1 MFSFDVT
8 IAGEINLDL
17 VLYGLEKELPV
28 EREVLA
34 TGFEVTL
41 GSSSAILA
49 HNLAS
54 LGISTGFV
62 TRVGHDEF
70 GQLALRRLAESGV
83 DISKVVE
90 ATNATKTGVT
100 ILLHHGGERRIL
112 TYPGTMFE
120 MSRAD
125 LDIEYLAS
133 ARHFHLSSLFLHRA
147 LQADLPGLFRELK
160 ARGLTLSLDTNDDPE
175 DKWNGVLPQL
185 LPYIDLLLPN
195 KDELFRI
202 TRRSN
207 LDDALT
213 ELSSTVPVI
222 AVKCGSEGAVVQSG
236 KHRIRV
242 PGVPVRPVDTIGA
255 GDSFNAGF
263 LAAWLSGCTLE
274 ESARAGNIT
283 GALST
288 LQPGGTEAF
297 RDNKRRD
304 DFLRQHGFPAIQSR
318 VAANHPLIPHHPET
332 V

>member
-1 MFSFDVT
+1 
-8 IAGEINLDL
+8 
-17 VLYGLEKELPV
+17 
-28 EREVLA
+28 
-34 TGFEVTL
+34 
-41 GSSSAILA
+41 
-49 HNLAS
+49 
-54 LGISTGFV
+54 
-62 TRVGHDEF
+62 
-70 GQLALRRLAESGV
+70 
-83 DISKVVE
+83 
-90 ATNATKTGVT
+90 
-100 ILLHHGGERRIL
+100 
-112 TYPGTMFE
+112 
-120 MSRAD
+120 
-125 LDIEYLAS
+125 
-133 ARHFHLSSLFLHRA
+133 
-147 LQADLPGLFRELK
+147 
-160 ARGLTLSLDTNDDPE
+160 
-175 DKWNGVLPQL
+175 VLPQL